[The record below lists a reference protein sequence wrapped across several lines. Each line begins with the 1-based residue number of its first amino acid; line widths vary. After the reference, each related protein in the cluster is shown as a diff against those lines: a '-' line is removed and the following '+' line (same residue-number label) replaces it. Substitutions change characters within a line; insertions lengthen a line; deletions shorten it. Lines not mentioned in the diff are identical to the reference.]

1 MCKPLRRMPNL
12 YKRRVCRPWEEELF
26 FNLLPQSVTC
36 SVKWKIVPSVCALL
50 LPLYRVAISKKRSSK
65 TIVTFT
71 KCVSHAVSSVPLP
84 VLNLN
89 GLPCS
94 LEFRMF
100 NGGRPYMVCQVLWLN
115 LLKLFSSFPKFPKGK
130 FSNSK
135 FTQPIWRTLKARWV
149 GVEVAGP
156 QLRRWGYH
164 KSMQSRAKAQFAQ
177 FLPSKDMT
185 EWTERLEGVE
195 EICSKG
201 ESQIIEVESALCGL
215 CWHVAKK

>member
-1 MCKPLRRMPNL
+1 MVRSEASFSRGCGEKGAPWNSSLHIAMCKPLRRMPNL
-12 YKRRVCRPWEEELF
+12 YKRRVCRTWEEELF

-135 FTQPIWRTLKARWV
+135 FTQPIWRTLKASWA
-149 GVEVAGP
+149 GAEVAGP
-156 QLRRWGYH
+156 QLRRWRCH
-164 KSMQSRAKAQFAQ
+164 KSMQSWIGIQWR
-177 FLPSKDMT
+177 
-185 EWTERLEGVE
+185 TERT
-195 EICSKG
+195 CCRFYAA
-201 ESQIIEVESALCGL
+201 ALDQ
-215 CWHVAKK
+215 